1 MVLERRRRA
10 EATVHSTGEGN
21 GCIFCVL
28 NRKKRNETFFVWVA
42 GCSRYLNF
50 YFSFSFCYCYFCAP
64 FLPVLSWT
72 AGCFSRGVVTVMG
85 ESVE

>member
-1 MVLERRRRA
+1 MWCLRG
-10 EATVHSTGEGN
+10 GEEQKRQ
-21 GCIFCVL
+21 CIQQEKETDAFLFEQKETKRNVFCVGG
-28 NRKKRNETFFVWVA
+28 